1 MVDLSESFDKQKMME
16 ILVDPNVSSIM
27 AELESG
33 EKNSAYLV
41 DKLQLPINQIKDLLS
56 YVLEHKF
63 VVVGQNN
70 GNEIFKVDMD
80 KLNKIM
86 ESDDNFKNIVDG
98 LTELDQFLN

>member
-56 YVLEHKF
+56 YAIEHKF
-63 VVVGQNN
+63 VVIGQNN
-70 GNEIFKVDMD
+70 GSETFKVDMD